1 MARWKSNRPAIDQS
15 PQKVPTVVLMTED
28 AANRQKAEKSGITSP
43 SGLFLALSNLF
54 ILFSFY
60 VHHSTQV
67 HERIYTTLDLLAAVG
82 SEDMEPTRAA
92 AGRQV
97 LYPDVRFSN
106 FLSYHRLF
114 VYFFGLTSWLK
125 YLPTATLL
133 AGVKAGELHQG
144 HFDANQ
150 YNYLEGS
157 VQVLAFTKPVLL
169 IGRENMNR
177 AVNGEVVVIEV
188 FDNTS

>member
-1 MARWKSNRPAIDQS
+1 
-15 PQKVPTVVLMTED
+15 MTED
-28 AANRQKAEKSGITSP
+28 AANRQKAEKSGITST

-82 SEDMEPTRAA
+82 SEDMEPTRTA

-97 LYPDVRFSN
+97 LYPDVR
-106 FLSYHRLF
+106 LSYHRLF
-114 VYFFGLTSWLK
+114 VYFFGLTSWLN

-133 AGVKAGELHQG
+133 AGAKAGELHQG
-144 HFDANQ
+144 HFDAKQ

-157 VQVLAFTKPVLL
+157 VQALAFTKPVLL